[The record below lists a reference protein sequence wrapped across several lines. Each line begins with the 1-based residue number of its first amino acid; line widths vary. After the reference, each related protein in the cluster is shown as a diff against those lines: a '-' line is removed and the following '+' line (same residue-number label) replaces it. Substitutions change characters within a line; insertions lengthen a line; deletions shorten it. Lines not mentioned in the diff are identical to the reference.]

1 MSRFNLPEPKP
12 DPLLQLI
19 GRYRNDDRSNKIDLG
34 VGVFRDDHGNTPIM
48 AAVKEAESRL
58 QLEQQSKSY
67 LGLTGDIEFVESLGE
82 LLFSGCDVTA
92 MGAQTPG
99 GSGALRLAAEI
110 YNTAHPDGTLWL
122 GLPTWPNHLPLT
134 ESVGIKNS
142 TYQYFDRATQTIQ
155 FDQMLQAADSAQP
168 GDAMLLHG
176 CCHNPTGA
184 DLSNEQWQQLTNRLV
199 AKQIIPIVDLAYH
212 GLGNGLEQDL
222 KPTRLIANSCPQT
235 LVATSCSKNFGLYRD
250 RTGAV
255 YMAAQEKKTAVR
267 AQAVFGQ
274 IARKIYSMPPD
285 HGAAVVRIILQDNQL
300 KSQWLAEL
308 ESMVNRVNDLRTNIA
323 TADSKLSFV
332 AEQRGMFSLLPLEP
346 AQVDSLIEDHAVYL
360 AGDGRINVAGC
371 QSDQIQQFVS
381 ALAEVGFTGP
391 GNHQA

>member
-19 GRYRNDDRSNKIDLG
+19 GRYRNDTRSNKIDLG
-34 VGVFRDDHGNTPIM
+34 VGVFRDDHGNTPVM

-82 LLFSGCDVTA
+82 LLFADCNVTA

-122 GLPTWPNHLPLT
+122 GLPTWPNHSPLT
-134 ESVGIKNS
+134 ESAGTKNS

-155 FDQMLQAADSAQP
+155 FDQMLTAVDSAKP
-168 GDAMLLHG
+168 GDAIMLHG

-184 DLSNEQWQQLTNRLV
+184 DLTDEQWQQLTDSIVKNEL
-199 AKQIIPIVDLAYH
+199 IPIIDLAYH

-222 KPTRLIANSCPQT
+222 KSTRLIAKSCPQT
-235 LVATSCSKNFGLYRD
+235 LLATSCSKNFGLYRD

-255 YMAAQEKKTAVR
+255 YMASQDKKTATR
-267 AQAVFGQ
+267 AQAFFGQ

-285 HGAAVVRIILQDNQL
+285 HGAAVVRIILQDEQL
-300 KSQWLAEL
+300 KTQWLAEL
-308 ESMVNRVNDLRTNIA
+308 ESMVTRVNNLRDSIA
-323 TADSKLSFV
+323 AADSKLSFV
-332 AEQRGMFSLLPLEP
+332 AQQRGMFSLLPLEP
-346 AQVDSLIEDHAVYL
+346 AQVDSLIEDHGVYL
-360 AGDGRINVAGC
+360 AGDGRINVAGF
-371 QSDQIQQFVS
+371 QTNQITQFIS
-381 ALAEVGFTGP
+381 ALAEVGFTGA
-391 GNHQA
+391 GNSH